1 MNKKFLLSIALTILV
16 SSLGF
21 AQKVKF
27 KKGKVLVDGKE
38 ILKIERQGT
47 EATLYSLEGDDEV
60 IYLNYESN
68 GTLHYLEDDYIVIFF
83 SKEEIK
89 VETSRIKGSRKR
101 VIKALIKNK
110 VLDMNGEI
118 NLEKL
123 KKFAKK
129 YDENITN
136 RTVRY

>member
-16 SSLGF
+16 SSFGF

-68 GTLHYLEDDYIVIFF
+68 GTLHYHEDDYVVIFF

>member
-68 GTLHYLEDDYIVIFF
+68 GTLHYHEDDYVVIFF

-110 VLDMNGEI
+110 VLDMNGVI